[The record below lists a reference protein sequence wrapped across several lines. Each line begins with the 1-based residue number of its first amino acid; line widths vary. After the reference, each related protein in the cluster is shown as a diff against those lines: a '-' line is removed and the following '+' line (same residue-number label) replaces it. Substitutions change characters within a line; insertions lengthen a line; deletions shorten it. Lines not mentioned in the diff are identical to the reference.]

1 MRQVLKEL
9 VTKKEFFQQCVV
21 MSSMIS
27 VNKEDKGNARKDK
40 GNGRKNKG
48 WDNNLLSKEKVNTK
62 DTL

>member
-9 VTKKEFFQQCVV
+9 VTKKEFYQQCVGT
-21 MSSMIS
+21 SSMIS
-27 VNKEDKGNARKDK
+27 VNKEDK

-48 WDNNLLSKEKVNTK
+48 WDNNQLSKEKMNTK

>member
-21 MSSMIS
+21 TSSMIS
-27 VNKEDKGNARKDK
+27 VNKEDK

-48 WDNNLLSKEKVNTK
+48 WDNNRLSKEKVNTK
-62 DTL
+62 DTI

>member
-9 VTKKEFFQQCVV
+9 VTKKEFYQQCVV
-21 MSSMIS
+21 TSSMIS
-27 VNKEDKGNARKDK
+27 VNEEDK

-48 WDNNLLSKEKVNTK
+48 WDNNQLSKEKVNTK